1 MILQPRLY
9 AGAFLFPCVAFCVTL
24 YRAFILQGYTVPG
37 NTNTAG
43 NTAAPGGFPRWAATL
58 LQYTQILILNSRPG
72 WVLLIVP
79 GRVPGVVLCWLGV
92 GAVWACM
99 GRFKAV
105 LLCGHVGVGVRRF
118 RALCG
123 VLCGVGAHPVGD
135 LRQPPSREGVA

>member
-58 LQYTQILILNSRPG
+58 LQYTQILILISRPG
-72 WVLLIVP
+72 SFHRS
-79 GRVPGVVLCWLGV
+79 RVCLCVGV
-92 GAVWACM
+92 GAFCD
-99 GRFKAV
+99 AV
-105 LLCGHVGVGVRRF
+105 ECTPGGGNTTAAEPGGSCVSSQKF
-118 RALCG
+118 
-123 VLCGVGAHPVGD
+123 
-135 LRQPPSREGVA
+135 